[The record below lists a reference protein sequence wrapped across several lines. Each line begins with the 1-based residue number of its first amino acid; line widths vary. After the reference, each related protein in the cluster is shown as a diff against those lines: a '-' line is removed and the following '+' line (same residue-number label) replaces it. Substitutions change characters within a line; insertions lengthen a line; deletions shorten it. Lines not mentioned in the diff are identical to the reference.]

1 MKRETHIAITRKV
14 CSNFCTQDQT
24 EEIANASVLP
34 DSEPDYIRGSRVR
47 HHGREAI
54 DMAFDYLKSARKAYL
69 RGDRRY
75 TKYLGKALHYI
86 QDYSVNLEER
96 WIFDLDSKKTGK
108 VYLRTHKDMRN
119 HNKIEKDIAY
129 LPVPEEAVSI
139 GLNEICTP
147 GKVKKIIY
155 EAQQKKIPEEI
166 MFQATYHST
175 IAVKAVF
182 KPDKPSDLGK
192 KALVVHVI
200 HVLLFILVFF
210 AFALAY
216 FKPYTLILV
225 LILGIVGNKIDK
237 KWIKNW
243 ELERD
248 WFKL

>member
-1 MKRETHIAITRKV
+1 MKRETHVAITRKV

-34 DSEPDYIRGSRVR
+34 DSEPDYIRGSRVS

-69 RGDRRY
+69 RDDRRY

-86 QDYSVNLEER
+86 QDYSVSFEDMKTHNER
-96 WIFDLDSKKTGK
+96 
-108 VYLRTHKDMRN
+108 
-119 HNKIEKDIAY
+119 EKDIAY
-129 LPVPEEAVSI
+129 LPVPEEAIST

-166 MFQATYHST
+166 MFQATYLST

-192 KALVVHVI
+192 KALIVHLI
-200 HVLLFILVFF
+200 HVLLSLLVFF
-210 AFALAY
+210 AFALVY

-225 LILGIVGNKIDK
+225 LILGIVGDKIDK
-237 KWIKNW
+237 KWIKKW

-248 WFKL
+248 WFKP